1 MSCLA
6 LLPQPKSLT
15 PINTSLSYHQYSTQ
29 FHSLTHIQTTRLASI
44 PFSSSLST
52 LAMASECKE
61 ANCGHRHYNKLYHL
75 CDSKFKTKA
84 SLWAYFLNHIA
95 NDVMK
100 PMFECTNDKTQVS
113 LPIPNQGSL

>member
-1 MSCLA
+1 
-6 LLPQPKSLT
+6 
-15 PINTSLSYHQYSTQ
+15 
-29 FHSLTHIQTTRLASI
+29 
-44 PFSSSLST
+44 
-52 LAMASECKE
+52 MASECKE